1 MQVMYVSL
9 VTTIRLSS
17 VASSSHSASTCVCS
31 TFAVMQRVARVRQ
44 RQLIPVLFVVG
55 GLGPWGFGPLE
66 VLEPMNLL

>member
-1 MQVMYVSL
+1 
-9 VTTIRLSS
+9 
-17 VASSSHSASTCVCS
+17 
-31 TFAVMQRVARVRQ
+31 MQRVARVRQ